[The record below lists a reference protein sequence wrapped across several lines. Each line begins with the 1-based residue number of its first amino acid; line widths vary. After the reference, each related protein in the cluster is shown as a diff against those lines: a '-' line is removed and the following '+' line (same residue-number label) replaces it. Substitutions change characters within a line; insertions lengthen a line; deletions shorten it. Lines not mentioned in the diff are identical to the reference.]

1 MKKLFATLALASA
14 VIPVFAAWDGTESEW
29 TKGTGTEAD
38 PFLIENES
46 QLAWFRRSVTEG
58 ETYEGKYVKLV
69 ADLDMGADKGLKF
82 FPIGFHNRYILD
94 NQSYDESKPFLG
106 TFDGGFKTISNV
118 LVVLENDDP
127 DEIGGVGLFALAEEK
142 TTIKNVIFGVNS
154 TVDGSN
160 SIDAGGIVG
169 LNYGGKILNSA
180 NYATVKGGSLETAG
194 IAGYCSGTIEGC
206 VNRGMLEAHSSSGG
220 IAGVTEGA
228 VIRNC
233 RSLGAISAEGAYM
246 VGGIVGW
253 ANLNSAV
260 TNCYS
265 VAPMTGMAGS
275 SWMPGISPVISE
287 LERST
292 VENCYYVETLTGCAP
307 LKAQEGVI
315 ALTEE
320 ELKSQATVDAL
331 GSAWTLGTDGL
342 PVLVW
347 EMTPTTGISDVSAS
361 ADGDVVVRAV
371 VGGIEVNAES
381 QAQLDVYDFS
391 GRKVFSTTVGQGK
404 TFVGISLSGTYVV
417 RATSGTGVSV
427 LKLAL

>member
-1 MKKLFATLALASA
+1 MKKLFAALVFASA
-14 VIPVFAAWDGTESEW
+14 FFPVFAAWDGTESEW
-29 TKGTGTEAD
+29 TKGTGTETD
-38 PFLIENES
+38 PYLIENES

-106 TFDGGFKTISNV
+106 TFDGGFKTISNA

-160 SIDAGGIVG
+160 SIDVGGIVG

-180 NYATVKGGSLETAG
+180 NYATVKGGSYETAG

-206 VNRGMLEAHSSSGG
+206 VNRGTLEAHSSSGG

-260 TNCYS
+260 TACYS
-265 VAPMTGMAGS
+265 VSPMTGMAGS
-275 SWMPGISPVISE
+275 SWMPGISPVVSE

-292 VENCYYVETLTGCAP
+292 VENCYYVEALTGCKP
-307 LKAQEGVI
+307 LKSQEGVT

-331 GSAWTLGTDGL
+331 GSAWTLGSDNF
-342 PVLVW
+342 PALVW
-347 EMTPTTGISDVSAS
+347 ENTPVAGVSDINMS
-361 ADGDVVVRAV
+361 ADSNVIVRVTA
-371 VGGIEVNAES
+371 GGIEVNTTAAVTVE
-381 QAQLDVYDFS
+381 VYNIS
-391 GRKVFSTTVGQGK
+391 GRKVSGK
-404 TFVGISLSGTYVV
+404 AASDGTAFVALPVRGVYVV
-417 RATSGTGVSV
+417 KVVSDAGVSV
-427 LKLAL
+427 HKMRF

>member
-180 NYATVKGGSLETAG
+180 NYATVKGGSYETAG

-287 LERST
+287 LDR
-292 VENCYYVETLTGCAP
+292 
-307 LKAQEGVI
+307 
-315 ALTEE
+315 
-320 ELKSQATVDAL
+320 KS
-331 GSAWTLGTDGL
+331 
-342 PVLVW
+342 
-347 EMTPTTGISDVSAS
+347 
-361 ADGDVVVRAV
+361 VV
-371 VGGIEVNAES
+371 
-381 QAQLDVYDFS
+381 
-391 GRKVFSTTVGQGK
+391 
-404 TFVGISLSGTYVV
+404 
-417 RATSGTGVSV
+417 
-427 LKLAL
+427 